1 MKTRASHITWAN
13 PAEFVYGIA
22 LGGTKPNP
30 LAPVSSAGNSALQF
44 NMTRLVGVA
53 TAGAFVCA
61 AFAAVA
67 QQTVS
72 TSAMIT
78 HGASHVCELTSG
90 GGVRCWG
97 YNGDGELG
105 DGSTV
110 ARLAPVEVTG
120 LARGVRAIA
129 AGGYH
134 TCALTNAGAVK
145 CWGRNV
151 DGQLGNP
158 DRTAQR
164 APVDVV
170 GLAAD
175 VVAITAGGSHTCALT
190 GAGAV
195 KCWGYNRHGQ
205 LGNGSTLD
213 QAVPVVVAGLGA
225 GVTAI
230 AAGANHTC
238 ALVAGGALRCW
249 GYNDYGQ
256 LGDRTAETR
265 VAPVAAVA
273 LATPATA
280 ITAGLFHTCAL
291 TGAGWVRLGTP
302 GVCGSQSRG

>member
-1 MKTRASHITWAN
+1 MSPIRHEQARTTASPGKGA
-13 PAEFVYGIA
+13 ALVAGIA
-22 LGGTKPNP
+22 VACALGYGTLTA
-30 LAPVSSAGNSALQF
+30 LANQH
-44 NMTRLVGVA
+44 
-53 TAGAFVCA
+53 GAPAVTIA
-61 AFAAVA
+61 A
-67 QQTVS
+67 
-72 TSAMIT
+72 
-78 HGASHVCELTSG
+78 GASHVCELTSG

-105 DGSTV
+105 DGTAV
-110 ARLAPVEVTG
+110 ARLAPVGVTG
-120 LARGVRAIA
+120 LARGVRAVA

-134 TCALTNAGAVK
+134 ACALTNGGAVK

-151 DGQLGNP
+151 DGQLGYP
-158 DRTAQR
+158 DRAAQR
-164 APVDVV
+164 TPVDV
-170 GLAAD
+170 GGFAAD
-175 VVAITAGGSHTCALT
+175 VVAITAGGFHTCALT

-213 QAVPVVVAGLGA
+213 QAAPVGVAGLGA

-238 ALVAGGALRCW
+238 ALMAGGALRCW
-249 GYNDYGQ
+249 GYNDFGQ

-265 VAPVAAVA
+265 LAPVAAIA

-302 GVCGSQSRG
+302 GVCASQSRG